1 MHQQMAG
8 LLDEVLDEIAAIQ
21 RAAREHGELS
31 RPIWP
36 MIVLVT
42 PKGWTGPKTVDGK
55 PTENS
60 WRSHQ
65 VPLSELAEKPAHL
78 KLLEKWLKSYK
89 PQELFDKSGKLLPEL
104 ADLAPKGERR
114 MGANPNA
121 NGGKLLRDLKMPDF
135 RDYALAVPTPGCATG
150 EATRVMGA
158 F

>member
-1 MHQQMAG
+1 DEPAKMHQLMAAT
-8 LLDEVLDEIAAIQ
+8 LDQVVAEIKQIQ
-21 RAAREHGELS
+21 TQARTRGFQQ

-36 MIVLVT
+36 MIVLCT
-42 PKGWTGPKTVDGK
+42 PKGWTGPKTVDGL

-89 PQELFDKSGKLLPEL
+89 PQELFDQSGKLLPEL

-121 NGGKLLRDLKMPDF
+121 NGGK
-135 RDYALAVPTPGCATG
+135 
-150 EATRVMGA
+150 
-158 F
+158 